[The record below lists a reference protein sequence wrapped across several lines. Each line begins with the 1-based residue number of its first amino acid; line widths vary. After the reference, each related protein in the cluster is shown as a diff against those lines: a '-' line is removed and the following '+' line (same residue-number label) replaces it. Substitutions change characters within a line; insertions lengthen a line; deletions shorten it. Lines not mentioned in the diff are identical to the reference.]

1 MFGLPVD
8 TKRKYR
14 TRTSNGN
21 SLDPVWDDEIFVFTK
36 VGFPTFLPGLSLSS
50 HPLPSPPRRWCFP
63 PWPLF
68 GSPSSKKT
76 ANLSDTASSRC
87 RPSDPVCES
96 QEAMLP
102 FYTSV
107 GGWAPGGPRPLV
119 VGDVCSA
126 SVSAGFHYIN
136 LKNELN
142 QPLLLPSL
150 LVYTEAQDY
159 IPNEH
164 QGRSAP
170 CWTPAQTSAGVLTA
184 SCVSSEYAE
193 ALTNPIKHVSQL
205 HKRETQL
212 AVLLEDNSEVGTAW
226 PQALKARRPGSH
238 SCARFSSTSPS
249 SPRTESPGGRAK
261 RYREAPP
268 PSTSSRS
275 TRWTTPPTS
284 SSCRSQVAPSCCLG
298 NQELSS

>member
-1 MFGLPVD
+1 M
-8 TKRKYR
+8 
-14 TRTSNGN
+14 
-21 SLDPVWDDEIFVFTK
+21 
-36 VGFPTFLPGLSLSS
+36 
-50 HPLPSPPRRWCFP
+50 
-63 PWPLF
+63 
-68 GSPSSKKT
+68 
-76 ANLSDTASSRC
+76 
-87 RPSDPVCES
+87 
-96 QEAMLP
+96 
-102 FYTSV
+102 
-107 GGWAPGGPRPLV
+107 
-119 VGDVCSA
+119 GDVCSA

-170 CWTPAQTSAGVLTA
+170 CWTPAQTSVSAGVLTA

-238 SCARFSSTSPS
+238 PCARFSSTSPT

-261 RYREAPP
+261 RSREAPP

-284 SSCRSQVAPSCCLG
+284 SSYRSQVAPSCCLG